1 MPESSPR
8 LGGSASGQNTLSSEA
23 IKERAR
29 ELGFDVCGVAPVHAF
44 PELAFFRQW
53 IDRGYAGTM
62 GYLPRSAE
70 RRSDVRK
77 VVPSARSVI
86 VTGTLYNS
94 GQPYSTERYDATRGE
109 VARYAWSRDY
119 HHVIGERLDALLAW
133 MTQQNPDPFDARAYV
148 DTGPV
153 QERVYAQYAGV
164 GWIGKNT
171 CVINPERGSW
181 LLLGAIISSLP
192 LEPDAPSLDQ
202 CGTCTLCLEACPTG
216 AFAAPHE
223 LDATKCLSY
232 LTIEY
237 RGSIPEAQRAAIGNH
252 LFGCDVCQEVC
263 PWNAAPLSTADP
275 SWSSR
280 EHLNLTSLIDLWRRS
295 DEELAAFIGDTAMTR
310 AGVKG
315 LRRNIA
321 VALGNSG
328 DRRAHDALDETGAEA
343 TQDDPLVIEHVQWA
357 KRRLTDDRVSTR
369 PDPA

>member
-1 MPESSPR
+1 VNLTS
-8 LGGSASGQNTLSSEA
+8 NA

-29 ELGFDVCGVAPVHAF
+29 DLGFDLCGIAPAEAF
-44 PELAFFRQW
+44 PELSFFRQW
-53 IDRGYAGTM
+53 LDRGYAGTM

-77 VVPSARSVI
+77 VVPSARTVI
-86 VTGTLYNS
+86 VTGTLYNG
-94 GQPYSTERYDATRGE
+94 GQPYSTERNDATRGE

-119 HHVIGERLDALLAW
+119 HHVLGERLNTLLTW
-133 MTQQNPDPFDARAYV
+133 MSEHQSESFDARAYV

-153 QERVYAQYAGV
+153 QERVYAQYAGI

-171 CVINPERGSW
+171 CVINPELGSW
-181 LLLGAIISSLP
+181 LLLGVIVCSLP
-192 LEPDAPSLDQ
+192 LEPDTPSLDQ

-237 RGSIPEAQRAAIGNH
+237 RGSIPEAERRAIGNH
-252 LFGCDVCQEVC
+252 IFGCDICQEVC
-263 PWNAAPLSTADP
+263 PFNAAPVNTMDP

-280 EHLNLTSLIDLWRRS
+280 QELNLTSLIDLWRRS
-295 DEELAAFIGDTAMTR
+295 DEALAAYIGETPMTR
-310 AGVKG
+310 VGVNG
-315 LRRNIA
+315 LRRNLA

-328 DRRAHDALDETGAEA
+328 DERAVEALDEDAVDATKAE
-343 TQDDPLVIEHVQWA
+343 PLVREHVHWA
-357 KRRLTDDRVSTR
+357 KRTLATGRRW
-369 PDPA
+369 

>member
-1 MPESSPR
+1 M
-8 LGGSASGQNTLSSEA
+8 GVSASVVKDPLTSAA
-23 IKERAR
+23 ITRRAH
-29 ELGFDVCGVAPVHAF
+29 ELGFDVCGVAPARAF
-44 PELAFFRQW
+44 PELAFFKEW
-53 IDRGYAGTM
+53 IDRGHAGTM

-77 VVPSARSVI
+77 IVPSAQSVI
-86 VTGTLYNS
+86 VTGTLYNC
-94 GQPYSTERYDATRGE
+94 GHPYSTERHDATRGE

-133 MTQQNPDPFDARAYV
+133 MTEQHPDPFDARAYV

-171 CVINPERGSW
+171 CVINPELGSW

-192 LEPDAPSLDQ
+192 LAFDSPSLDR
-202 CGTCTLCLEACPTG
+202 CGSFTLCLEACPTG
-216 AFAAPHE
+216 AFAAPYE

-237 RGSIPEAQRAAIGNH
+237 RGSIPDAQRSAVGNH

-263 PWNAAPLSTADP
+263 PWNAAPVHVADS

-280 EHLNLTSLIDLWRRS
+280 HEVNVAALIDLWRRT

-310 AGVKG
+310 VGVRG
-315 LRRNIA
+315 LRRNLA

-328 DRRAHDALDETGAEA
+328 DRRALDVLRESEPDFTKC
-343 TQDDPLVIEHVQWA
+343 DPVVIEHVQWA
-357 KRRLTDDRVSTR
+357 QRKLTDALRTR
-369 PDPA
+369 AEACS

>member
-1 MPESSPR
+1 MHLTSH
-8 LGGSASGQNTLSSEA
+8 A
-23 IKERAR
+23 IKDRAR
-29 ELGFDVCGVAPVHAF
+29 ELGFDVCGVAPAHAF

-62 GYLPRSAE
+62 GYLPRSAA

-86 VTGTLYNS
+86 VTGTLYNC
-94 GQPYSTERYDATRGE
+94 GHPYSTERHDATRGE

-119 HHVIGERLDALLAW
+119 HHVIGDRLDALLAW
-133 MTQQNPDPFDARAYV
+133 MTAQNPDPFDARAYV

-153 QERVYAQYAGV
+153 QERVYAQYAGI

-171 CVINPERGSW
+171 CVINPELGSW

-192 LEPDAPSLDQ
+192 LESDAPSPDQ
-202 CGTCTLCLEACPTG
+202 CGTCTLCLEACPTS

-223 LDATKCLSY
+223 LDATKCVSY

-237 RGSIPEAQRAAIGNH
+237 RGSIPEAQRAAIGSH

-263 PWNAAPLSTADP
+263 PWNAAPLNVADA

-280 EHLNLTSLIDLWRRS
+280 QDVNLAALIDLWRRT
-295 DEELAAFIGDTAMTR
+295 DDELAAFIGDTAMMR
-310 AGVKG
+310 AGIKG
-315 LRRNIA
+315 LRRNLA

-328 DRRAHDALDETGAEA
+328 DRRALDAFNESGGDA
-343 TQDDPLVIEHVQWA
+343 TKSDALVIEHVQWA
-357 KRRLTDDRVSTR
+357 KRKLRDAAECAP

>member
-1 MPESSPR
+1 VNLTSD
-8 LGGSASGQNTLSSEA
+8 A
-23 IKERAR
+23 IKARAR
-29 ELGFDVCGVAPVHAF
+29 ELGFDVCGVAPARAF
-44 PELAFFRQW
+44 PELAFFREW

-62 GYLPRSAE
+62 GYLPRSAA

-86 VTGTLYNS
+86 VTGTLYNC
-94 GQPYSTERYDATRGE
+94 GRPYSTERHDATRGE

-119 HHVIGERLDALLAW
+119 HHVIGDRLDALLAW
-133 MTQQNPDPFDARAYV
+133 MTAQNPDPFDARAYV

-153 QERVYAQYAGV
+153 QERVYAQYAGI

-171 CVINPERGSW
+171 CLINPELGSW

-192 LEPDAPSLDQ
+192 LESDAPSPDQ

-216 AFAAPHE
+216 AFAAPRE

-237 RGSIPEAQRAAIGNH
+237 RGSIPEAQRSAIGNH

-263 PWNAAPLSTADP
+263 PWNAAPLNVADAT
-275 SWSSR
+275 WSSR
-280 EHLNLTSLIDLWRRS
+280 QDVNLAALIDLWRRT
-295 DEELAAFIGDTAMTR
+295 DDELAAFIGDTAMTR
-310 AGVKG
+310 TGIKG
-315 LRRNIA
+315 LRRNLA

-328 DRRAHDALDETGAEA
+328 DRRALDALHESVGDA
-343 TQDDPLVIEHVQWA
+343 TKSDALVIEHVQWA
-357 KRRLTDDRVSTR
+357 KRKLRDAAECAP